1 MNLHE
6 KQLIGLP
13 VRTKSGDSLGKVYD
27 FIFDS
32 ETGVA
37 IKYLVRDILMVKN
50 ILGNG
55 LVIDKDQVIEINEKE
70 MIVEDMVVKSESPYS
85 NLAQA

>member
-1 MNLHE
+1 MNLRE

-13 VRTKSGDSLGKVYD
+13 VRTKSGDNLGKVYD

-32 ETGVA
+32 ETGVV

-55 LVIDKDQVIEINEKE
+55 LVIDKNQVIEINEKE
-70 MIVEDMVVKSESPYS
+70 MIVEDAAIKSESPYS